1 MRSVDVAALGRAVAV
16 DAQTIRVGFRVEV
29 DADERLM
36 FPLPRIEVKAEILP
50 ENRCRDPFA
59 VTGAI
64 DLDAH
69 DIAGVQCG
77 GDE

>member
-1 MRSVDVAALGRAVAV
+1 MRSVDVAALRRAVAV
-16 DAQTIRVGFRVEV
+16 DAQAIRVGFRVEV

-36 FPLPRIEVKAEILP
+36 FSLPWIEVKGDILP

-64 DLDAH
+64 NLDAH

-77 GDE
+77 RGE